1 MDDRAVRISKFLSL
15 VLRHQ
20 PEKIGLSLDQ
30 SGWASVEQLIEA
42 SRRRGFE
49 FTHEELQNVV
59 AGNDKKRFSLS
70 EDGLWIRA
78 NQGHSIKVELGYAP
92 TAPPEI
98 LYHGT
103 AERFL
108 TSIKQQGLIKGKRH
122 HVHLSADVDTATKV
136 GRRHGKPVVLRVE
149 AGRMSQDGFIF
160 YLSANGVWLTD
171 RVPVQYLTD
180 TAPLAYERGA
190 VPILRGAI

>member
-30 SGWASVEQLIEA
+30 SGWASAPQLIEA
-42 SRRRGFE
+42 SRKHGFE
-49 FTHEELQNVV
+49 FTLEELQNVV

-70 EDGLWIRA
+70 EDGFWIRA
-78 NQGHSIKVELGYAP
+78 NQGHSIEVELGYDS
-92 TAPPEI
+92 TVPPEI

-108 TSIKQQGLIKGKRH
+108 ISIEQRGLIKGKRN

-136 GRRHGKPVVLRVE
+136 GRRHGRPVVLRVK
-149 AGRMSQDGFIF
+149 AGLMYQDGFIF

-171 RVPVQYLTD
+171 RVPVQYLVF
-180 TAPLAYERGA
+180 L
-190 VPILRGAI
+190 

>member
-1 MDDRAVRISKFLSL
+1 MDDRAVMISKFLSL

-30 SGWASVEQLIEA
+30 AGWASATRLIEA
-42 SRRRGFE
+42 ARLRGFD
-49 FTHEELQNVV
+49 FMLEELQNVV

-70 EDGLWIRA
+70 EDGLLIRA
-78 NQGHSIKVELGYAP
+78 NQGHSVKVELGYAP

-108 TSIKQQGLIKGKRH
+108 ASIKQQGLIKGKRH

-136 GRRHGKPVVLRVE
+136 GRRHGKPVVLRIE
-149 AGRMSQDGFIF
+149 AGLMGQDGYIF
-160 YLSANGVWLTD
+160 YFSANGVWLT
-171 RVPVQYLTD
+171 VHAPIQYL
-180 TAPLAYERGA
+180 
-190 VPILRGAI
+190 VF

>member
-1 MDDRAVRISKFLSL
+1 MGDRAVRISKFLSL

-30 SGWASVEQLIEA
+30 SGWASVERLIEA
-42 SRRRGFE
+42 SSRGGFD
-49 FTHEELQNVV
+49 FTPGELQNVV
-59 AGNDKKRFSLS
+59 DGNDKKRFSLS

-92 TAPPEI
+92 TAPPEM

-108 TSIKQQGLIKGKRH
+108 TSIKQKGLIKGKRQ
-122 HVHLSADVDTATKV
+122 HVHLSADVDTAAKV
-136 GRRHGKPVVLRVE
+136 GRRHGKPVALRIE
-149 AGRMSQDGFIF
+149 AGRMRQDGFIF

-171 RVPVQYLTD
+171 CVPVQYLTG
-180 TAPLAYERGA
+180 T
-190 VPILRGAI
+190 VPISRGSI